1 MDVVTFVRA
10 SAVFPFFQKKRIA
23 EIANNLCSKPVTS
36 IGKAFIENVR
46 KINALLGMPY
56 DLVARGLGSV
66 ESVMMYAL
74 CALETVSV
82 ETKSTEENTRRT
94 QERLKEKFS
103 DPKHKDEFARQI
115 DSGIAEAMKK
125 EGTKEAIEVIRAVT
139 IVLLWTAFEALSRD
153 LWVLLVNTKPNRAQK
168 IMLAVSQEGD
178 GISRKAIEVSLLL
191 EHELDLRGKLG
202 DLLADK
208 FHFSSVSGIRKAFLA
223 ADLRQFDADALDSP
237 NLKKLELVRHLLV
250 HRGGIA
256 DSKFVRMSNW
266 NARPGEPISLSPDD
280 IAPLCNAAIVT
291 SKALLGIVDQALK

>member
-115 DSGIAEAMKK
+115 DSGIA
-125 EGTKEAIEVIRAVT
+125 VPVT
-139 IVLLWTAFEALSRD
+139 LQSLSAR
-153 LWVLLVNTKPNRAQK
+153 LIP
-168 IMLAVSQEGD
+168 VSND
-178 GISRKAIEVSLLL
+178 ITSS
-191 EHELDLRGKLG
+191 
-202 DLLADK
+202 
-208 FHFSSVSGIRKAFLA
+208 SCSVSPRKCKP
-223 ADLRQFDADALDSP
+223 RQNKPKDEDED
-237 NLKKLELVRHLLV
+237 K
-250 HRGGIA
+250 
-256 DSKFVRMSNW
+256 
-266 NARPGEPISLSPDD
+266 
-280 IAPLCNAAIVT
+280 
-291 SKALLGIVDQALK
+291 